1 MRMCP
6 NIVAALYLVSSCA
19 AADIFRCTDTKGNDK
34 YQNFPCQ
41 IDSIGSKATAVAPKE
56 EVGTRPA
63 ARTAVAPPP
72 SASSHKQ
79 PEPGMKMNEVRAA
92 WGVPRSTEVI
102 KGIETWY
109 YDAPSGLT
117 RGVRFDRSGTVLSVT
132 EAVPANQSEEGQD

>member
-1 MRMCP
+1 MKISP
-6 NIVAALYLVSSCA
+6 NMVAALYLVSACA
-19 AADIFRCTDTKGNDK
+19 AADIFRCTDPKGHDK

-56 EVGTRPA
+56 EPSARPA
-63 ARTAVAPPP
+63 TRTAVAPPP
-72 SASSHKQ
+72 SATNHKQ

-132 EAVPANQSEEGQD
+132 EAAPTNQGEEAQD

>member
-1 MRMCP
+1 MKTCP
-6 NIVAALYLVSSCA
+6 NMVAALYLVSACA
-19 AADIFRCTDTKGNDK
+19 SADIFRCTDAKGNDK
-34 YQNFPCQ
+34 YQNFPCP

-56 EVGTRPA
+56 EASARPA
-63 ARTAVAPPP
+63 SRTGVAPPP
-72 SASSHKQ
+72 SASNHKQ

-117 RGVRFDRSGTVLSVT
+117 RGVRFDRSGTVLSIT
-132 EAVPANQSEEGQD
+132 EAAPTNPSDEAQD